1 MELRNRARTS
11 KYSELNVGCEQ
22 RSAPSTIPIPES
34 RACEHNMRSQNSGV
48 SVTIA
53 EKALMAGDYRLQAIL
68 TDIEGVGF
76 ELDRQGKVLG
86 IWAGG
91 NTDTPQPPESLLGK
105 SIGIFFGNR
114 TLRDIR
120 AALTRVLESGKGES
134 LVHLQCFA
142 GGQKW
147 YSSHLTP
154 IKTPAGTQQKICLF
168 SRDITDRKLIEGRL
182 AHAEKMEAIGHLAG
196 GISHDFNNLLGI
208 IQGTAEML
216 SLNLGA
222 DHPQHEYVAQL
233 LRSTESATVLTQ
245 KLLAFSRQQ
254 VRKPT
259 VTDLNKIVTDVQQL
273 VHRVIGEDIV
283 LRTVLDP
290 ELYCARVDANEIQRV
305 IMNLVNNA
313 RDAMPNGGTIWI
325 QTASA
330 VLPDERLQSPAN
342 AAGEYIVLTVRDT
355 GIGMDPTTLT
365 RIFEPFF
372 TTKKNGQGTGLGLA
386 SVCGIVRQSAGFI
399 NASSDPGKG
408 SCFQIYLPAVTGR
421 PTLLSA
427 APVTTVDAPLS
438 ETVLLVEDS
447 KELRS
452 LLKEMMEAAGLNVVE
467 ASTAE
472 EALRLVAQ
480 YPGTIDLL
488 ITDMVMPGLSG
499 QQLARRLKQICP
511 KLRVL
516 YMSGYAD
523 VALKARGNTTPS
535 EFILSKPFTQ
545 STLLQRVAQS
555 LRRPQSSAPGTSALG
570 RGGSVGYRLQIAA
583 GISENNDLPKP

>member
-1 MELRNRARTS
+1 MELRNRDRPL
-11 KYSELNVGCEQ
+11 KYSEINVGCEQ
-22 RSAPSTIPIPES
+22 RRVVSTTPIPES
-34 RACEHNMRSQNSGV
+34 RAFEHNMRSQNAGV
-48 SVTIA
+48 SITTT
-53 EKALMAGDYRLQAIL
+53 EKALVAGDYRLQAIL
-68 TDIEGVGF
+68 ADIEGVGF
-76 ELDRQGKVLG
+76 ELDRHGKVLG

-91 NTDTPQPPESLLGK
+91 NARTPQPPDSLVGK
-105 SIGIFFGNR
+105 SIGVFFGNK

-134 LVHLQCFA
+134 LVHLQCLA
-142 GGQKW
+142 SGQKW
-147 YSSHLTP
+147 YRSHLTP
-154 IKTPAGTQQKICLF
+154 IKTPDGTEQNFCLF
-168 SRDITDRKLIEGRL
+168 SCDITDRKLIEGRL

-216 SLNLGA
+216 SINLGA
-222 DHPQHEYVAQL
+222 AHPQHEYVAQL

-245 KLLAFSRQQ
+245 QLLAFSRQQ
-254 VRKPT
+254 VRKPR

-273 VHRVIGEDIV
+273 VHRVIGEDIA

-290 ELYCARVDANEIQRV
+290 ELYCAAVDSNEMQRV

-313 RDAMPNGGTIWI
+313 RDAMPNGGTISI
-325 QTASA
+325 QTANA
-330 VLPDERLQSPAN
+330 VLPDKRLQAPAH
-342 AAGEYIVLTVRDT
+342 AAGEYIVLTIRDT
-355 GIGMDPTTLT
+355 GIGMDSTTLT

-372 TTKKNGQGTGLGLA
+372 TTKQNGQGTGLGLA
-386 SVCGIVRQSAGFI
+386 SVCGIVKQSAGFI

-408 SCFQIYLPAVTGR
+408 SCFQIYLPAVTGQ
-421 PTLLSA
+421 PALLSV
-427 APVTTVDAPLS
+427 APVTTVDAALS

-452 LLKEMMEAAGLNVVE
+452 LLKEMMEVAGLNVVE

-499 QQLARRLKQICP
+499 QQLARHLKQICP

-516 YMSGYAD
+516 YMSGYAG

-555 LRRPQSSAPGTSALG
+555 LRRPQSSAACTSVG
-570 RGGSVGYRLQIAA
+570 DHRGSVDHGLQIDA
-583 GISENNDLPKP
+583 GVSENNDFPRP